1 MLRADGAPPLPQVRP
16 ESDGGAGPGRPRQE
30 PPRQDEDREDVGAG
44 GGDLHGVLG
53 PLPHLLHTLLPLPQ
67 YNAQGVDLQCLSSG
81 EDI

>member
-16 ESDGGAGPGRPRQE
+16 QSDGGPGPGRTRQE

-53 PLPHLLHTLLPLPQ
+53 PLPHLLHPLLPLPCHHQ
-67 YNAQGVDLQCLSSG
+67 ARRGYHVNPA
-81 EDI
+81 